1 MSMRGVLFLLVA
13 LVAAGG
19 TAMMVRNYLNAERQA
34 MAVKPQAAPEIV
46 LPEVLVA
53 SDMLPAGLVIKHD
66 HLRWQKWPQDGL
78 TEGYVVKSET
88 TGIESLVGSV
98 VRAGIGPGEPITEN
112 RIVRPGDRGFLAAIL
127 QPGMRA
133 VAVPINAT
141 SGIAGLIFP
150 GDKVDVILT
159 HTINGERE
167 TEDRVRRASET
178 VLRDIRVLATDQRT
192 DRQDGE
198 ASLAKTVTL
207 EVTQKQAEM
216 LSVVTEIGKLSL
228 SLRSL
233 AVPQVSE
240 LAEAGEGEVETAKV
254 LDLVMDEKKQT
265 FTLDNDVSVLLDR
278 PAAQSKHKAVEMNI
292 VRGGEATQVAF

>member
-1 MSMRGVLFLLVA
+1 MSMRGVLFLLIA

-19 TAMMVRNYLNAERQA
+19 TAMMVRGYLKAEREA
-34 MAVKPQAAPEIV
+34 MVAKPQAAPEVV

-53 SDMLPAGLVIKHD
+53 AEMLPAGLVVKHE
-66 HLRWQKWPQDGL
+66 HLRWQKWPKESVVD
-78 TEGYVVKSET
+78 GYVVKDAGTS
-88 TGIESLVGSV
+88 IESLIGSV
-98 VRAGIGPGEPITEN
+98 VRAGISPGEPITQN

-159 HTINGERE
+159 HTINAERE
-167 TEDRVRRASET
+167 TSDRVRRASET
-178 VLRDIRVLATDQRT
+178 VLHDIRVLATDQRT

-233 AVPQVSE
+233 VPEEGEEV
-240 LAEAGEGEVETAKV
+240 AAGEQPADQKDTAA
-254 LDLVMDEKKQT
+254 EEEKQT
-265 FTLDNDVSVLLDR
+265 YTLDNDVSVLLDR
-278 PAAQSKHKAVEMNI
+278 PAARNKHNTVEMSV
-292 VRGGEATQVAF
+292 VRGGEAKQVAF

>member
-19 TAMMVRNYLNAERQA
+19 TAMMVRGYLKAERDA
-34 MAVKPQAAPEIV
+34 MSAKPAAAPEVV

-53 SDMLPAGLVIKHD
+53 ADMLPAGLVIKHE
-66 HLRWQKWPQDGL
+66 HVRWQKWPQDGVV
-78 TEGYVVKSET
+78 EGYIVKAEGGS
-88 TGIESLVGSV
+88 GIESLVGSV
-98 VRAGIGPGEPITEN
+98 VRSGIGPGEPLTDN

-159 HTINGERE
+159 HTINAERDND
-167 TEDRVRRASET
+167 DRIRRASET
-178 VLRDIRVLATDQRT
+178 VLHDIRVLATDQRT

-207 EVTQKQAEM
+207 EVTQRQAEM

-233 AVPQVSE
+233 AAI
-240 LAEAGEGEVETAKV
+240 AEAADSAAGTETSAEPAKPLPEEV
-254 LDLVMDEKKQT
+254 QT

-278 PAAQSKHKAVEMNI
+278 PAAKNKHKAVGMSV
-292 VRGGEATQVAF
+292 VRGGEATQVEF

>member
-19 TAMMVRNYLNAERQA
+19 TAMMVRGYLKAERDA
-34 MAVKPQAAPEIV
+34 MAARPAAAPEIV

-53 SDMLPAGLVIKHD
+53 AEMLPAGLVVKHE
-66 HLRWQKWPQDGL
+66 HLRWQRWPQDGIA
-78 TEGYVVKSET
+78 EGYVVKSE
-88 TGIESLVGSV
+88 GSMESLVGSV
-98 VRAGIGPGEPITEN
+98 VRSGIGPGEPVTNN
-112 RIVRPGDRGFLAAIL
+112 RVVRPGDRGFLAAIL

-159 HTINGERE
+159 HTINAERE
-167 TEDRVRRASET
+167 NDDRIRRASET
-178 VLRDIRVLATDQRT
+178 VLHDIRVLATDQRT

-207 EVTQKQAEM
+207 EVTQRQAEM

-233 AVPQVSE
+233 VATTEPPE
-240 LAEAGEGEVETAKV
+240 APAEPGQPALQAKPAAAEG
-254 LDLVMDEKKQT
+254 QT
-265 FTLDNDVSVLLDR
+265 FTLDNDVSILLDQ
-278 PAAQSKHKAVEMNI
+278 PTAKNKHKTAGMSV
-292 VRGGEATQVAF
+292 VRGGQATQVEF

>member
-19 TAMMVRNYLNAERQA
+19 TAMMVRSYLKAERDA
-34 MAVKPQAAPEIV
+34 MAAKPVAAPEIV

-53 SDMLPAGLVIKHD
+53 AEMLPAGLVIKHE
-66 HLRWQKWPQDGL
+66 HLRWQRWPEDGVA
-78 TEGYVVKSET
+78 EGYLVKGEGT
-88 TGIESLVGSV
+88 IESLVGSV
-98 VRAGIGPGEPITEN
+98 VRSGIGPGEPLTN
-112 RIVRPGDRGFLAAIL
+112 TRIVRPGDRGFLAAIL

-150 GDKVDVILT
+150 GDRVDVILT
-159 HTINGERE
+159 HTINAERDSDE
-167 TEDRVRRASET
+167 RVRRASET
-178 VLRDIRVLATDQRT
+178 VLHGIRVLATDQRT

-233 AVPQVSE
+233 VANAEQAEAAVEGGQPAEQAKEAVP
-240 LAEAGEGEVETAKV
+240 AEVH
-254 LDLVMDEKKQT
+254 T
-265 FTLDNDVSVLLDR
+265 FTLDNDVSVLLDQ
-278 PAAQSKHKAVEMNI
+278 PAAKNKHKTAGLSV
-292 VRGGEATQVAF
+292 VRGGEATQVEF

>member
-19 TAMMVRNYLNAERQA
+19 TAMMVRNYLHAERQA
-34 MAVKPQAAPEIV
+34 MAVQPKAPEIV

-53 SDMLPAGLVIKHD
+53 AEMLPAGLVIKHD

-78 TEGYVVKSET
+78 TEGYVVKSDT
-88 TGIESLVGSV
+88 TGIESLIGSV
-98 VRAGIGPGEPITEN
+98 VRAGIGPGEPITAN

-159 HTINGERE
+159 HTINSERE